1 MRRLLALI
9 FLTSV
14 LAASLAA
21 QDVIPGLSPKDARS
35 MGMGGG
41 FRVFSTGYQ
50 SFFGNPAGYADRRSI
65 TLADV
70 ALWAYVDP
78 SPANL
83 RALSEIAQAD
93 MPVADAQVY
102 LGRQVAEND
111 FGAGASLGFGWSG
124 EGLGLGLTMIS
135 EALATGDDYGTAKA
149 TIRNEASAILG
160 IAFPVELGPF
170 ALTLG
175 ADVRAFYRLDSTED
189 WLFSTLADAF
199 LNQTGYNT
207 QISGLDLVGGS
218 GFAVDGGLT
227 LRVGGFS
234 MGLMVRDY
242 GYSLTMGDTS
252 IGGIVES
259 YYLPFAGDT
268 VYTLEPRYYVGMG
281 LSLNQTKWL
290 RSSIYI
296 ETDDPAAYVKGVQN
310 GFSSSFDMLHA
321 GMELSFA
328 RVLALRAGFN
338 KGLLSLGL
346 GLDLSLIELDAAIFS
361 EQPGDEK
368 IRTGIALQ
376 AALRI

>member
-1 MRRLLALI
+1 VRRLLALI

>member
-93 MPVADAQVY
+93 MPVADAQAY

-149 TIRNEASAILG
+149 TVRNEASAILG

-199 LNQTGYNT
+199 LNQTGYNA

-227 LRVGGFS
+227 LRVGSFS